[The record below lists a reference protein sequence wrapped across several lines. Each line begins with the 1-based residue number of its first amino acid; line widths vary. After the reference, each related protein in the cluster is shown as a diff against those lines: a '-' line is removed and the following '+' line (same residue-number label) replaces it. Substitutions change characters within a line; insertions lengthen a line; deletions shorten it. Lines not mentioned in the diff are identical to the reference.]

1 MTEEIIFEFRTVGDT
16 LRVTAISSETLT
28 EVTLVAPANA
38 ARHDLIRLAER
49 KLRTVEARAA
59 HSIRRRWERSRG
71 LLV

>member
-1 MTEEIIFEFRTVGDT
+1 MAEEIIFEFRTVGDT

-38 ARHDLIRLAER
+38 ARHDLLRLAER

-59 HSIRRRWERSRG
+59 RGIRRRRERSRG